1 MDRLIYTALSGAS
14 QTLYEQQISANN
26 LANVNTNGFRAD
38 MAMATNDKVKGG
50 GFDTRYMAQ
59 EGASGVND
67 STGVAEKT
75 ERPLDVAI
83 QGAGYIAVQD
93 KNGNEVYT
101 RNGNIQQ
108 DDQGQL
114 AIDGNLVLG
123 DNGPI
128 ILPPNAIASFGSDG
142 TLSVTPDDGD
152 VTATMDI
159 DRLKLVDIPVA
170 NLAKNPEGML
180 ITADGVPAQ
189 RDENIKVSGGFLE
202 GSNVSAVSEMMSSIA
217 MNAALWISKTGLS
230 AQDAEMSA
238 IANNIANVNTT
249 GFKRDR
255 VMFQDL
261 FYQTQ
266 EAPGAML
273 DQNNIMPT
281 GLQFGSGVRIV
292 GTQKTFTEGNVE
304 TTDNAMNVAIMGQ
317 GFLQVQKANGD
328 IAYTRDGN
336 LQVNA
341 DGVLTN
347 SQGLPL
353 QPEIDVPAG
362 ATNVAFGED
371 GTVTAILPGD
381 SDATELGQLTLVNF
395 ANPAGLS
402 AEGDN
407 LYLETAASGQPTEGV
422 PGEDG
427 LGTLQD
433 NALEGSNVDIVNEMV
448 AMITVQRAY
457 EMNAKMVSAADDMLQ
472 YISQTL

>member
-114 AIDGNLVLG
+114 TIDGNLVLG

-202 GSNVSAVSEMMSSIA
+202 GSNVSAMDGSR
-217 MNAALWISKTGLS
+217 LIS
-230 AQDAEMSA
+230 
-238 IANNIANVNTT
+238 N
-249 GFKRDR
+249 
-255 VMFQDL
+255 
-261 FYQTQ
+261 
-266 EAPGAML
+266 
-273 DQNNIMPT
+273 
-281 GLQFGSGVRIV
+281 
-292 GTQKTFTEGNVE
+292 
-304 TTDNAMNVAIMGQ
+304 
-317 GFLQVQKANGD
+317 
-328 IAYTRDGN
+328 
-336 LQVNA
+336 
-341 DGVLTN
+341 
-347 SQGLPL
+347 
-353 QPEIDVPAG
+353 
-362 ATNVAFGED
+362 
-371 GTVTAILPGD
+371 TVTPTTSRVRSLMNSGRSFRWAFRGARCSPGPIKKK
-381 SDATELGQLTLVNF
+381 TVI
-395 ANPAGLS
+395 
-402 AEGDN
+402 
-407 LYLETAASGQPTEGV
+407 
-422 PGEDG
+422 G
-427 LGTLQD
+427 LGRLTWSLPIRF
-433 NALEGSNVDIVNEMV
+433 LWVRSN
-448 AMITVQRAY
+448 
-457 EMNAKMVSAADDMLQ
+457 
-472 YISQTL
+472 

>member
-202 GSNVSAVSEMMSSIA
+202 GSNV
-217 MNAALWISKTGLS
+217 
-230 AQDAEMSA
+230 
-238 IANNIANVNTT
+238 
-249 GFKRDR
+249 
-255 VMFQDL
+255 
-261 FYQTQ
+261 
-266 EAPGAML
+266 
-273 DQNNIMPT
+273 
-281 GLQFGSGVRIV
+281 
-292 GTQKTFTEGNVE
+292 
-304 TTDNAMNVAIMGQ
+304 
-317 GFLQVQKANGD
+317 
-328 IAYTRDGN
+328 
-336 LQVNA
+336 
-341 DGVLTN
+341 
-347 SQGLPL
+347 
-353 QPEIDVPAG
+353 
-362 ATNVAFGED
+362 AFGED